1 MVNDDLW
8 AELDDDEVAD
18 NQLNSQLP
26 ANGKITSTPVNQ
38 KANPN
43 SAKFGR
49 VANYLVFLLNR
60 VGRKDTA
67 TDGMEETEATL
78 TPTAQNQLG
87 ISPEKEKE
95 VPQPLIFGPISAALE
110 LDATPVFDLWA
121 DEESSISSP
130 VLVESAISAAFS
142 YMTELAEEENA
153 SLLQAAN
160 TDSLWDTGEEAEP
173 DTYTLSFATLPET
186 QTPSGLNLASET
198 ITWEETPDFGWVDS
212 LDTASDVVTS
222 DFFFDFNQLET
233 NATQAVP
240 SYTYEPSQTDLDS
253 FELPEDLDAVLA
265 DLEQEAARRA
275 DELRGVT
282 YRTAGSAK
290 RVAPGIKPD
299 RDYFSEDGLALY
311 LYQIRR
317 MPLLKSAEER
327 ELARLKDEGDLAARE
342 RLIEANLRLVVW
354 VAHRYAFKE
363 TGLEL
368 ADLIQEGTI
377 GLLKAVEKYDYRLG
391 YRFST
396 YATWWIRQAVARA
409 IADKGRSIR
418 IPVHVHEDL
427 EKVRK
432 TSLNLSFEY
441 GREPT
446 VAELAQVL
454 QLPVAK
460 VSDLMAWSITPLSL
474 DRAIDNDDDERTRP
488 GYMARTEAA
497 LALGVSR
504 IGLEQL
510 LTKADE
516 IGEIGLINL
525 LELTLDVTEVDPEY
539 EITQA
544 ALKTSLQQVL
554 TCLSERERKVLTLRV
569 GMEDGRLWTLA
580 EVGRVMGLTRERV
593 RQLEAKSIRKLR
605 SPRIRK
611 LLDGFAGGLG
621 SPTLLKA
628 SLSVKAS
635 KEKTSP
641 SSKKAEASNTKKI
654 RIEKTDKHASYDNL
668 SCWAV
673 KKRYDGIR

>member
-8 AELDDDEVAD
+8 AELDDDVAD

-60 VGRKDTA
+60 VERKDTA

-78 TPTAQNQLG
+78 TPSAQNQLE

-95 VPQPLIFGPISAALE
+95 VPQPLIFGPTSAALE

-130 VLVESAISAAFS
+130 VPVEPAISAAFS
-142 YMTELAEEENA
+142 HMTELAEEENA
-153 SLLQAAN
+153 LLLQAAN
-160 TDSLWDTGEEAEP
+160 ADSLWDTGEEAEP

-186 QTPSGLNLASET
+186 QTPSDLNLASET
-198 ITWEETPDFGWVDS
+198 LTREETPDFGWVDS
-212 LDTASDVVTS
+212 LDTASNEVTS
-222 DFFFDFNQLET
+222 DFFFDFDQLET
-233 NATQAVP
+233 NATQAAP

-354 VAHRYAFKE
+354 MVYKHFSKNPNV
-363 TGLEL
+363 EL

-377 GLLKAVEKYDYRLG
+377 GLIRAVEKYDYRLG
-391 YRFST
+391 HRFST

-418 IPVHVHEDL
+418 IPVHVHENL
-427 EKVRK
+427 EKIRK
-432 TSLNLSFEY
+432 TSHTLSFEY

-454 QLPVAK
+454 RLPVAK
-460 VSDLMAWSITPLSL
+460 VSDLMAWSSDPLSL
-474 DRAIDNDDDERTRP
+474 NRAIDNDDDERTRP

-504 IGLEQL
+504 IELEQL
-510 LTKADE
+510 MNKADE
-516 IGEIGLINL
+516 VGEIGFINL
-525 LELTLDVTEVDPEY
+525 LELTVDVTEFDPEQ
-539 EITQA
+539 EAAKDVLNHTIRRALQA
-544 ALKTSLQQVL
+544 V
-554 TCLSERERKVLTLRV
+554 SEREQKVLALRS
-569 GMEDGRLWTLA
+569 GMEDGQLWTL
-580 EVGRVMGLTRERV
+580 EEIGRVMGITRERV
-593 RQLEAKSIRKLR
+593 RQIEAKALRKLR
-605 SPRIRK
+605 HPRLSRRLRE
-611 LLDGFAGGLG
+611 LL
-621 SPTLLKA
+621 
-628 SLSVKAS
+628 
-635 KEKTSP
+635 
-641 SSKKAEASNTKKI
+641 
-654 RIEKTDKHASYDNL
+654 
-668 SCWAV
+668 
-673 KKRYDGIR
+673 